1 MWSTVGSFCAR
12 DSDGSL
18 PDLRVVFDVLSSER
32 NVVGAASPNVT
43 LHGDFPHLSSQRR
56 MHSQYSPSLDPG
68 GFPGG

>member
-1 MWSTVGSFCAR
+1 
-12 DSDGSL
+12 
-18 PDLRVVFDVLSSER
+18 VVFDVLSPER